1 MPGYARLVLA
11 VVACL
16 TMLAACDSRDPYK
29 RDDVWYPSGSNAANL
44 AAQVADPADLAGGRG
59 DPRAYS
65 PAQLKAVNRISTDT
79 PRSLIGGST
88 VAGTGGGA
96 EAPPPAAP
104 PGGS

>member
-16 TMLAACDSRDPYK
+16 TMLAACDNRDPYK

-44 AAQVADPADLAGGRG
+44 AAQVANPADLAGGRG
-59 DPRAYS
+59 DPRAYA
-65 PAQLKAVNRISTDT
+65 PAQLKAVNRILTDA
-79 PRSLIGGST
+79 PRALIGG
-88 VAGTGGGA
+88 GTGGGA